1 MRLSDEQL
9 EWIVAEVVRR
19 LVEQLRGTTTQTPL
33 AAATP
38 SGSVLRLAERVVTA
52 QTLARRLD
60 GVARVETPAR
70 AIVTPAAR
78 DLLRERG
85 VALWCGGVE
94 QVRR

>member
-1 MRLSDEQL
+1 MQLSDEQL
-9 EWIVAEVVRR
+9 EWIVTEVVRR
-19 LVEQLRGTTTQTPL
+19 LAEQLRGATADVIV
-33 AAATP
+33 AAAP
-38 SGSVLRLAERVVTA
+38 PRGAVLQLDERVVTA
-52 QTLARRLD
+52 QALVRRLE

>member
-1 MRLSDEQL
+1 MQLSDEQL

-19 LVEQLRGTTTQTPL
+19 LVEQLRGATQNAEIAH
-33 AAATP
+33 AAP
-38 SGSVLRLAERVVTA
+38 SEAVLRLAERVVTA
-52 QTLARRLD
+52 QALARRLD
-60 GVARVETPAR
+60 GVVRVETPAR